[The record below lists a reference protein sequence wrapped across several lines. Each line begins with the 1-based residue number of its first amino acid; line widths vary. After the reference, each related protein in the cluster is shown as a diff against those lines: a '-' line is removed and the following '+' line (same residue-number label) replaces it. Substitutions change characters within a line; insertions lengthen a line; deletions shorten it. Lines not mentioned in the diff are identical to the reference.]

1 MDNNI
6 MIINTTT
13 YFFDV
18 YHELYLISSTPLAI
32 TLNKLGW
39 EPLCVGTV

>member
-1 MDNNI
+1 
-6 MIINTTT
+6 MIINAST

-18 YHELYLISSTPLAI
+18 YHELYFNSSTFLAM

-39 EPLCVGTV
+39 VPLCVGTV